1 MGEERRTGGVGGLSG
16 AEIVWVGVAPQL
28 RPPGSAGPR
37 GRPAAPGGVRD
48 LSAGA
53 ACGPLAKRSQA
64 PAGYG
69 AQESEQQVWL
79 WRGRAEGPQDH
90 SVNQTP
96 AVAAPLQL
104 PGPRDSGLRAG
115 CFLSS
120 DEWVTAAYPKT
131 RREGRP
137 GRVRG
142 AAEPQLIQSLML
154 SSKAVRTGGI
164 RQTSFQ
170 LLLPPLPAVWAPP
183 LPGLN
188 FPFCLA

>member
-1 MGEERRTGGVGGLSG
+1 MGEERRAGGAGGLSG

-53 ACGPLAKRSQA
+53 ACGPLSKRSPA

-137 GRVRG
+137 GRGQGGSG
-142 AAEPQLIQSLML
+142 ATAHPVTHALFQGGVDWGPQTDFVSI
-154 SSKAVRTGGI
+154 V
-164 RQTSFQ
+164 TSPCC
-170 LLLPPLPAVWAPP
+170 LPCGLGPLRYLV
-183 LPGLN
+183 
-188 FPFCLA
+188 